1 MLNHQP
7 LANAGARRGQ
17 ARKAAGN
24 AEANRGIGFPR
35 LYKLL
40 LLILTR
46 ERDRAARHSRR
57 RCPLSALSLVRLR
70 YRRAMMAAERPGRGQ
85 EPPSANGQ
93 WIEPPRCPVHR
104 GRNAHARSY
113 WIWPAPDVLGCLTR
127 ARGRTSERSGED
139 VVLSFIYAGA
149 PYLRQ
154 TTKFNPGIRVR
165 TTAVDS
171 YSAPRSHYGLRET
184 GLDEDDAAVG
194 QSENAADNDS
204 LKMEARFQRVEATRA
219 NSPSDLPKFGDRF
232 VT

>member
-1 MLNHQP
+1 M
-7 LANAGARRGQ
+7 ANGSSS
-17 ARKAAGN
+17 
-24 AEANRGIGFPR
+24 PR
-35 LYKLL
+35 LPR
-40 LLILTR
+40 TP
-46 ERDRAARHSRR
+46 RAQCTCEIVVDLAS
-57 RCPLSALSLVRLR
+57 
-70 YRRAMMAAERPGRGQ
+70 PGRSRLPNARPRPKYQ
-85 EPPSANGQ
+85 SAP
-93 WIEPPRCPVHR
+93 EK
-104 GRNAHARSY
+104 
-113 WIWPAPDVLGCLTR
+113 
-127 ARGRTSERSGED
+127 D

-154 TTKFNPGIRVR
+154 TTKFNPGIPLR